1 MMGTKAKTETLVAAG
16 EEGARV
22 LTGHLLWMSTP
33 FSVAPLPDGTY
44 EFTVGSDV
52 AVRVRAYC
60 NRRVEL
66 VPEG

>member
-1 MMGTKAKTETLVAAG
+1 M
-16 EEGARV
+16 

-52 AVRVRAYC
+52 ASRVRAYC

-66 VPEG
+66 VPGG